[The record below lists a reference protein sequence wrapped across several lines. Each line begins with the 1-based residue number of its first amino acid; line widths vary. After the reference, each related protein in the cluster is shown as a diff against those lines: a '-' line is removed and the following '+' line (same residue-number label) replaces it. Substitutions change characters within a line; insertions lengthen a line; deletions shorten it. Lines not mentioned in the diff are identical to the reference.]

1 MLALLCTDKPASL
14 FREVVGITYMDDL
27 DLRAISSV
35 SPIGAIRFSLCIMAA
50 SIICAHV
57 VLIPKLYVQ
66 KRRLALIVLSIF
78 VVLMF
83 GVISTLMLRPRDVYI
98 AASAYVVAYTV
109 IGFSVARWSRDP
121 LQIRRRAAV
130 GAACMFTA
138 LLIAWCGTFLPS

>member
-1 MLALLCTDKPASL
+1 M
-14 FREVVGITYMDDL
+14 GDL

-50 SIICAHV
+50 SIICAQA

-83 GVISTLMLRPRDVYI
+83 GVIATLMLRPRDVYI

-109 IGFSVARWSRDP
+109 IGFSVAHWSRDP

-130 GAACMFTA
+130 GAVCMLTA
-138 LLIAWCGTFLPS
+138 LLFAWYGTFIPT